1 MDARVAK
8 RWGKTRSRT
17 LKDEF
22 EFSRQSLQEE
32 PSAALSSP
40 VQVEVHMLQNLQWEI
55 LNGLFVFFD
64 LKASQTLRHILKV
77 EVKSE
82 KEMYLA

>member
-1 MDARVAK
+1 MEASVAK

-32 PSAALSSP
+32 PSVALSSP

-55 LNGLFVFFD
+55 LSGPFVYFD
-64 LKASQTLRHILKV
+64 LKASQPLRHILKV